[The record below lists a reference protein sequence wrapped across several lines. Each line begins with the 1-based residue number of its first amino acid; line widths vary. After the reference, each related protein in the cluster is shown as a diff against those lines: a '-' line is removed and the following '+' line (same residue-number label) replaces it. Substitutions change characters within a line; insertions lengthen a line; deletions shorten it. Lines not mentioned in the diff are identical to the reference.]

1 VLKLVKDKIKEKLEF
16 FIDWGLNVF
25 SLRKVA
31 DLPQYEAEHDG
42 TKYKIDVEWVQMME
56 ATDKDHLNFL
66 KIFFNSMMRSLRFEQ
81 IGPKTFNPAKAHSLD
96 AHNVQVWPGF
106 DTRMIMKE
114 RGALLS
120 VDVAFKVVR
129 TDTLL
134 DYVSQLRDKADQQ
147 GKDWQAAINDA
158 IVGATVVTKYNKKT
172 YKIERVEFNMSP
184 ETTFDKNGTAVS
196 YMEYYKTRYN
206 ESVSDVNQP
215 LLINKDRK
223 TGNEVAL
230 IPELCQLTGLTD
242 QMRTDFRLM
251 KDLAQI
257 VHTNAEKK
265 VQECS
270 NLFQT
275 FAENEKCKEKSK
287 AWHIK
292 FQDVPAQLAGY
303 KYDAGNLVLG
313 PTSSGAP
320 NKVDI
325 EKSAREL
332 DRRTQAKMFS
342 QPAMN
347 KWGIFHG
354 DRDAQIA
361 NQFKSAMKQC
371 LDQVSFEH
379 ADPAVYAVKPGMK
392 SDAWIRELQKQ
403 LNDGIQMVVLLLPG
417 AKGKCALYDDVKR
430 FLLTEY
436 PIPS

>member
-1 VLKLVKDKIKEKLEF
+1 MKLYSNYYQLEFDQNEIQGVNKYTVKFEPEIPDNSRPLRKAVLKLVKDKIREKLEF

-42 TKYKIDVEWVQMME
+42 TKYKIDIEWVQLME

-81 IGPKTFNPAKAHSLD
+81 IGPKVFNPAKAHSLD
-96 AHNVQVWPGF
+96 AHNVRVWPGF

-129 TDTLL
+129 TDTVL
-134 DYVSQLRDKADQQ
+134 DYISQLRDKADQK
-147 GKDWQAAINDA
+147 GKDWQAAINEA
-158 IVGATVVTKYNKKT
+158 IVGSTVVTKYNQKT

-265 VQECS
+265 VQEC
-270 NLFQT
+270 
-275 FAENEKCKEKSK
+275 
-287 AWHIK
+287 
-292 FQDVPAQLAGY
+292 
-303 KYDAGNLVLG
+303 
-313 PTSSGAP
+313 
-320 NKVDI
+320 
-325 EKSAREL
+325 
-332 DRRTQAKMFS
+332 
-342 QPAMN
+342 
-347 KWGIFHG
+347 
-354 DRDAQIA
+354 
-361 NQFKSAMKQC
+361 
-371 LDQVSFEH
+371 
-379 ADPAVYAVKPGMK
+379 
-392 SDAWIRELQKQ
+392 
-403 LNDGIQMVVLLLPG
+403 
-417 AKGKCALYDDVKR
+417 
-430 FLLTEY
+430 
-436 PIPS
+436 

>member
-1 VLKLVKDKIKEKLEF
+1 
-16 FIDWGLNVF
+16 
-25 SLRKVA
+25 
-31 DLPQYEAEHDG
+31 
-42 TKYKIDVEWVQMME
+42 
-56 ATDKDHLNFL
+56 
-66 KIFFNSMMRSLRFEQ
+66 
-81 IGPKTFNPAKAHSLD
+81 
-96 AHNVQVWPGF
+96 
-106 DTRMIMKE
+106 
-114 RGALLS
+114 
-120 VDVAFKVVR
+120 
-129 TDTLL
+129 
-134 DYVSQLRDKADQQ
+134 
-147 GKDWQAAINDA
+147 
-158 IVGATVVTKYNKKT
+158 
-172 YKIERVEFNMSP
+172 MSP
-184 ETTFDKNGTAVS
+184 ETTFDKNGTQVS

-265 VQECS
+265 VQECQH
-270 NLFQT
+270 LFQT

-292 FQDVPAQLAGY
+292 FQDVPAQLTGY
-303 KYDAGNLVLG
+303 KYDAGNLVMG

-325 EKSAREL
+325 EKSSREL
-332 DRRTQAKMFS
+332 DRKTQAKMFS

-361 NQFKSAMKQC
+361 NQFKSTMK
-371 LDQVSFEH
+371 
-379 ADPAVYAVKPGMK
+379 
-392 SDAWIRELQKQ
+392 
-403 LNDGIQMVVLLLPG
+403 
-417 AKGKCALYDDVKR
+417 
-430 FLLTEY
+430 
-436 PIPS
+436 